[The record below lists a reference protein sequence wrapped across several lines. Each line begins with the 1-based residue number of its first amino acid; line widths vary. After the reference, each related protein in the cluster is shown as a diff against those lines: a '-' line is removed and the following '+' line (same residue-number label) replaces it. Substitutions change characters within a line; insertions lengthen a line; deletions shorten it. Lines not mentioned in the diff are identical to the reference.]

1 MVRTRKMARETD
13 KTDRKEGREA
23 ERSLVHTG
31 AAQVL
36 GELAVICV
44 SAPVRGCVPNRY
56 DVKQKTNV
64 VVFLLFFF
72 SFSPTTSFSQMG
84 NDSLAFGYLERGS
97 ACGSICTGPSVNT

>member
-1 MVRTRKMARETD
+1 MVRARKMARETD

-64 VVFLLFFF
+64 VVFWVFF
-72 SFSPTTSFSQMG
+72 SFSPTTSLSQMG